1 MIQIIFSL
9 VFVVICFVLIGLI
22 LIQKGRGG
30 GLTGAFGGGGS
41 ETWLGGLQSK
51 EIVRW
56 TTWLAVAFFAL
67 TILRDLVPPNRVGAD
82 VEDLMG
88 STPMSSAPAD
98 QAPAGDVAGTGGAA
112 APQTGEAPAPAA
124 AGSSAPVAPPQAPAA
139 SQPAAPPAAPPGQ
152 GGAK

>member
-1 MIQIIFSL
+1 MIQIFFSI
-9 VFVVICFVLIGLI
+9 VFVAVCLVLIGII

-56 TTWLAVAFFAL
+56 TTWLAIAFFVL
-67 TILRDLVPPNRVGAD
+67 TIMRDMIPPKRVGAD

-88 STPMSSAPAD
+88 ATSTPME
-98 QAPAGDVAGTGGAA
+98 QQQPAGDTTAPGAPS
-112 APQTGEAPAPAA
+112 APQSAEAPAPAA
-124 AGSSAPVAPPQAPAA
+124 GGSSAPVPVAPAG
-139 SQPAAPPAAPPGQ
+139 QPAAPPGQ
-152 GGAK
+152 GGAQ